1 MKPQFFV
8 LAGCLAC
15 LAACGR
21 DVYEIGEAMADEV
34 FWKSDPEEFVHSH
47 REQGFASTSDPNL
60 SIQTNL
66 EQEIKTPP
74 NMTSPK
80 KKYEWADSRL
90 DGAVTYFGVPV
101 YESRIEFVEEGSGI
115 AHVELTLYSEAGTE
129 SYQQISDTSY
139 RRVRKQKNISRDEF
153 LGILNQVR
161 GRLTPQGSKDPVPAS
176 QWGKRQGRVTW
187 PKTAIPT
194 ATTLVWNYDQ
204 EGNKAA
210 TFKPGFVRVSI
221 DGPARLAADAAR
233 GTSSSR
239 TRAKGRKTIMENV
252 VRNPSGEFFADGD
265 VVLKN
270 VPMVDQGQKGYCAAA
285 TSERVMRYYG
295 VEMDEHEIGQA
306 AGTTADE
313 GTSPAK
319 MRKSIDMIGK
329 RFRLATQ
336 TLYGD
341 FEEDIRSIQ
350 RLEKE
355 VANYNKAA
363 KKLKKAEIAPSVY
376 IHRDGGGF
384 LYDSSAADKAM
395 DPDVL
400 MDMKINGAQK
410 SKYKKFL
417 SDVHQYVNQGIPLMW
432 GVKFGVYREPNTKQ
446 ELGYH
451 MRLII
456 GYNDKKRE
464 ILYSDSW
471 GEGHELKRMPADW
484 AWTISRSLMVMKPL
498 R

>member
-1 MKPQFFV
+1 MKRQLFV

-15 LAACGR
+15 LAACGG
-21 DVYEIGEAMADEV
+21 DAFEIGEAMADEA
-34 FWKSDPEEFVHSH
+34 FWKSDPEEFVSRHHDHGFNFTSKS
-47 REQGFASTSDPNL
+47 REG
-60 SIQTNL
+60 
-66 EQEIKTPP
+66 
-74 NMTSPK
+74 
-80 KKYEWADSRL
+80 ADSRL
-90 DGAVTYFGVPV
+90 DGGVTYFGVPV
-101 YESRIEFVEEGSGI
+101 YESRIAFSEDKCGI

-129 SYQQISDTSY
+129 SFQQISVGQARLR
-139 RRVRKQKNISRDEF
+139 RRVRNEKKISRDDF

-161 GRLTPQGSKDPVPAS
+161 GRLTPQGSKNPVPDS
-176 QWGKRQGRVTW
+176 QRTNRQGQFQRSQTW
-187 PKTAIPT
+187 PKTATPT
-194 ATTLVWNYDQ
+194 VTTLVWNYYQ
-204 EGNKAA
+204 EGGKAA
-210 TFKPGFVRVSI
+210 TFTPGFVRVSI
-221 DGPARLAADAAR
+221 DGPARLASGAAHGRQKAPTAKEKKSIAGNVIRDA
-233 GTSSSR
+233 
-239 TRAKGRKTIMENV
+239 E
-252 VRNPSGEFFADGD
+252 GD
-265 VVLKN
+265 VLVGN
-270 VPMVDQGQKGYCAAA
+270 IPMVDQGQKGYCAAA

-295 VEMDEHEIGQA
+295 LEVDEHEIGQA
-306 AGTTADE
+306 AGTTSDG
-313 GTSPAK
+313 GTSTK
-319 MRKSIDMIGK
+319 NMKDSIDMIGK
-329 RFRLATQ
+329 RFRLVTQ

-341 FEEDIRSIQ
+341 FDEDLRSIQ

-384 LYDSSAADKAM
+384 LYDSSAADRAM
-395 DPDVL
+395 DPEVL
-400 MDMKINGAQK
+400 MDMKVNGAQK

-432 GVKFGVYREPNTKQ
+432 GVKFGVYKEPNTKQ

-484 AWTISRSLMVMKPL
+484 AWTISRSLIVMKPN